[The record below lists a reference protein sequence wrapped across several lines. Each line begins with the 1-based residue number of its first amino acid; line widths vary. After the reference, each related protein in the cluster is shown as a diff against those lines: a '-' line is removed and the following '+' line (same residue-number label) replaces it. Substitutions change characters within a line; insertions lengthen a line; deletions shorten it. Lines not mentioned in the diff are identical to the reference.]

1 MEKPLDPTQ
10 IAGTN
15 GESVSIGHRLAA
27 FLVQLEQLG
36 ARLGAL

>member
-1 MEKPLDPTQ
+1 MVEKPFDPTQ

-27 FLVQLEQLG
+27 ILV
-36 ARLGAL
+36 